1 LVSGQLQHI
10 FLPDL
15 PIFGPPS
22 GGVGDG
28 GGGLD
33 DVNGHIYN
41 PIAIGSSVRWGNVFF
56 VHKNNV

>member
-41 PIAIGSSVRWGNVFF
+41 PTNPVGKRFLCSQ
-56 VHKNNV
+56 K

>member
-28 GGGLD
+28 GGGFD

-41 PIAIGSSVRWGNVFF
+41 PIGLW
-56 VHKNNV
+56 

>member
-15 PIFGPPS
+15 PIFGPS
-22 GGVGDG
+22 DGVGDG
-28 GGGLD
+28 GGGFD

-41 PIAIGSSVRWGNVFF
+41 PIANDWW
-56 VHKNNV
+56 